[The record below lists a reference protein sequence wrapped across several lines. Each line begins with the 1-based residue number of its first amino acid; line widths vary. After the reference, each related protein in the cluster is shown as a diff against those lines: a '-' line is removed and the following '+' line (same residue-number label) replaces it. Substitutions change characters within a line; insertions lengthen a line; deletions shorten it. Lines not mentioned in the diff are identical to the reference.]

1 MKVSVTF
8 SVSLPV
14 QFKKKGKYFIGGC
27 PILDVWTQGE
37 TQEKAKENLGEALQM
52 FLLDCFERGTLEQ
65 VLKECGFAPMTKAT
79 RKTKPIQAPNE
90 EISIP
95 LPFII
100 DENLARCHG

>member
-8 SVSLPV
+8 SITLPV

-37 TQEKAKENLGEALQM
+37 TPERAKENLGEALQM
-52 FLLDCFERGTLEQ
+52 FLMDCFERGTLEQ
-65 VLKECGFAPMTKAT
+65 VLKQCGFVPL
-79 RKTKPIQAPNE
+79 TKPARRGQALRAPDE
-90 EISIP
+90 ELSVP

-100 DENLARCHG
+100 DEHLARCNG